1 MTNKYNLPNMLQLDI
16 DSTICFAGAKDKST
30 SFAWWMIV
38 IITYSIVI
46 TITTIALA
54 IILYVHCK
62 KK

>member
-1 MTNKYNLPNMLQLDI
+1 MTNENNLPNMLQLDI

-38 IITYSIVI
+38 TYSIVI
-46 TITTIALA
+46 TITTITLA
-54 IILYVHCK
+54 IVLYVHCK